1 MIERVRESAK
11 FSGVLSSFARRAFSD
26 RHDVGRPPAVSRQ
39 ENMASPARSF
49 AWVLLLVFGL
59 KGERVGEEAW
69 GCIATGMRLMFR
81 CQRLCVKGIVG

>member
-1 MIERVRESAK
+1 
-11 FSGVLSSFARRAFSD
+11 
-26 RHDVGRPPAVSRQ
+26 
-39 ENMASPARSF
+39 MASPARSF